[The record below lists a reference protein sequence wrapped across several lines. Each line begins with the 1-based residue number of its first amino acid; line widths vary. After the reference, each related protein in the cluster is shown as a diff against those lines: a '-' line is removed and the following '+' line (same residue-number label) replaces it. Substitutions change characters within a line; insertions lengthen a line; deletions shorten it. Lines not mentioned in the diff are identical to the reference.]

1 MDAGPP
7 DPIVPQAAA
16 TPSLAE
22 RMAAAVRALPARA
35 RPGGAARAA
44 GAAGQ
49 AGAGAGRAGW
59 AIVALLCTGPLAASA
74 AADWL
79 RHDAAARAAATAQ
92 ASAPARARAAAHAA
106 AHAELARAARVPGV
120 AATLDALAAALP
132 DDARLVRAAR
142 GGDGVVE
149 LDIATPDPDR
159 LREAL
164 RRTPALARFR
174 NVGQHRDAT
183 GMVATFR
190 EGGA

>member
-22 RMAAAVRALPARA
+22 RMAAAVRALPART
-35 RPGGAARAA
+35 RRRGA
-44 GAAGQ
+44 GAADHAG

-59 AIVALLCTGPLAASA
+59 AIVALLCAGPLAASA

-79 RHDAAARAAATAQ
+79 RHDVTARTAAATQ
-92 ASAPARARAAAHAA
+92 ASAPGRTRAAAHAA

-174 NVGQHRDAT
+174 NVGQHRDGA